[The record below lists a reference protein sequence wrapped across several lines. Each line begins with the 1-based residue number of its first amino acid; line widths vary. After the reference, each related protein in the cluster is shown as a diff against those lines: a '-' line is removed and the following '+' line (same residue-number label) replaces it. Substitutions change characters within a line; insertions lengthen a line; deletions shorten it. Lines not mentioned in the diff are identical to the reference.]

1 MTNLKLIAFLMI
13 LLSFNTSAAENIS
26 YSGRLV
32 TPAGTPVVGPVN
44 MKFDI
49 VVDSDVKCTLN
60 KTSVPLSNGVFNVSL
75 DYGTTCT
82 QFDGTLSK
90 TIEAAYYNDKIP
102 YIRVT
107 DTTNTKTYPDQP
119 IAAVPLAI
127 HALSGGSEGY
137 NLDLE
142 YTCADGEILKM
153 NSSNLFQCTSD
164 LEGVTGVTAGTGLN
178 GGTITSTGTID
189 INVGTGSGQI
199 PQLDGS
205 GKLAVSTIPNLPGSI
220 ITSGTI
226 DEAYLPTA
234 DASNNGKLTS
244 SDWNMF
250 NNKQD
255 DLGTG
260 SAGQYLANGPAW
272 ATLNTQAVA
281 EHSSNLYFTDA
292 RAKAATVAD
301 AISDAV
307 TDVAPSQNAVFD
319 ALATK
324 ADANGNADIVADSIT
339 VDTQGGVNLAPYGAA
354 AGNTSEIR
362 FYELS
367 GNGSNYTGFKSPD
380 LLSSDIIYTLP
391 PNGGTNN
398 YVLSLTN
405 SVTGELGW
413 MDVSTA
419 SGLSNTGDVII
430 NADSDSDNTGEVV
443 FQTKGTDRV
452 VIDNDGNVG
461 IGVGVPTAKFDT
473 RLTSSDTASG
483 NIKLNRGLLY
493 ARPTSASSS
502 TLFASES
509 VVSTGGGT
517 GQDLQKLFSS
527 RNLIYHSDANGGTV
541 NSAFASSSVVINK
554 DIGTITNAIGAR
566 GRIANTS
573 TGTIDTAYAFRAEI
587 ENSGGGTINN
597 AYGLYVY
604 DVPDATSS
612 EYGLYQAG
620 SDDLN
625 YFAGNVGVGVLAP
638 NELLTVEGVLSL
650 RESAAPSVTANYG
663 KIYVKTDGKAY
674 FKNDAGTEFDI
685 TDNGDGGT
693 VTSVATGT
701 GLTGG
706 PITTTGTISIANDG
720 VTATQLADDAV
731 DTAAIVD
738 ANVTTAKLADDAVTS
753 AKLAAGAVDSNAL
766 GANSVSSS
774 NIVDG
779 TIVNADISGTAAIDY
794 TKLDIANGEI
804 PQAKVNSLTSDLAS
818 KLPLAGGTMTGDV
831 AMGDNDITGLTSL
844 GLNGATLG
852 VVTVQAPLSVTSYT
866 WQFPSTSG
874 TSGQA
879 LFTDGTGATSWATVN
894 TSSADGH
901 SLDAA
906 DGSPTDVVYVDNN
919 GRVGIGT
926 TTPDSNAALEIN
938 HGSGYG
944 LLVNKGNDYPA
955 IALKENSGDL
965 WELTDQETMFQI
977 AFTPDSG
984 SRTPHFNILE
994 TGEVG
999 IGTTTPE
1006 GSLHI
1011 QRGASGSS
1019 SYGTNTEAIIESS
1032 ANNGLM
1038 FLNPNTNFAQISF
1051 GDPESS
1057 TSGAIRYTHS
1067 SDSMIFNTSDNTA
1080 MTINSSGRVGIGTT
1094 SPTST
1099 LSINSSINSTAE
1111 FVSSQNA
1118 WVRTETTDATKS
1130 ATNVLKNPN
1139 QQWNISLAAQS
1150 GSNSD
1155 DDFQIQNV
1163 TTGGIPFNID
1173 HDTNN
1178 IGMGTINPQSKL
1190 HIAENGN
1197 PPVDGQTALRLQGTY
1212 GGGLSMIDGA
1222 KQGTI
1227 HTRDNGDTIAFG
1239 IGDNI
1244 GAAVSPKMVLRSPG
1258 NLGLGTLNPGAKLEV
1273 NGQVKITGGSPG
1285 AGKVLTSDAA
1295 GLASWQS
1302 TGDFM
1307 ADGSTPMTGTL
1318 SLQGDHAQLELGKTG
1333 QAGAMRFARGSDGSF
1348 AGKLGFRDASTSG
1361 LFDVFVQGGG
1371 AELQL
1376 GSQSDITFATGNT
1389 YTNAVERMRIDSGGD
1404 VGIGTTN
1411 PVAKLDVVGDIR
1423 VTHSGGNSI
1432 SLNPLD
1438 GSGTSGSRLRYGGT
1452 GTLADSFE
1460 LVGVGDTTRL
1470 HIAPGGNVG
1479 IGTTAPNE
1487 KLHTIGN
1494 IRASSSMISDAGK
1507 FSNNENNDYVL
1518 VDPSDDSIS
1527 FFSNNN
1533 NLAKILSNGN
1543 MGIGTTSPSSKLD
1556 IVGGQTVLRNGTPPT
1571 FGDSVTDSQSLH
1583 TYVDDAN
1590 VVMVSE
1596 QDENTGSTGGYVFF
1610 MDDDGTAA
1618 PMFMIRKKSAP
1629 GSNLLTLNSNGNLS
1643 VSGSITGSTINANDS
1658 DTLDGLNSTQFL
1670 RSDTSDS
1677 MNGNLNVSGRV
1688 TSGEGS
1694 GAVAMTINDGGGNAN
1709 LTFNHEGKVADQ
1721 NGNAGRITV
1730 NVDSTSNAT
1739 MDFQLGDNLTAGA
1752 STNLSSILTL
1762 KSDGTVNASSFVG
1775 NLTGTASNATD
1786 ADKLDNLDSSQFLR
1800 SDTNDSM
1807 GGDLT
1812 LNNVVLNAGQGRGL
1826 KFWGSDAYKIS
1837 MGNSAEYNYGPV
1849 TDYSMKFSMNGTAG
1863 RGWTWGATG
1872 STPVAALHNTG
1883 KMQIAGS
1890 MTASSFLYT
1899 SDKRLKKDVQPLSNA
1914 LDRVLNLEG
1923 VSFKWKKDN
1932 EEDIGFIA
1940 QEVENHEPSLV
1951 ATQKNKPTDDTP
1963 ANVKSVKYG
1972 NIVALLVEAIKEL
1985 KKDINSIF
1993 ISSDDNKREITS
2005 LKQENE
2011 QLKRKLSE
2019 QEKRLER
2026 LERLIDKK

>member
-1 MTNLKLIAFLMI
+1 MTNLRLIALTI
-13 LLSFNTSAAENIS
+13 LFSLNTFAAENIS

-44 MKFDI
+44 IKFDI
-49 VVDSDVKCTLN
+49 VVDSDVKCTLT
-60 KTSVPLSNGVFNVSL
+60 KSSVPLSNGVFNVSL

-879 LFTDGTGATSWATVN
+879 LFTDGTGATSWGTVN
-894 TSSADGH
+894 TSTADGH

-906 DGSPTDVVYVDNN
+906 DGTPTDVVYVDN
-919 GRVGIGT
+919 
-926 TTPDSNAALEIN
+926 
-938 HGSGYG
+938 SG
-944 LLVNKGNDYPA
+944 N
-955 IALKENSGDL
+955 
-965 WELTDQETMFQI
+965 
-977 AFTPDSG
+977 
-984 SRTPHFNILE
+984 
-994 TGEVG
+994 
-999 IGTTTPE
+999 
-1006 GSLHI
+1006 
-1011 QRGASGSS
+1011 
-1019 SYGTNTEAIIESS
+1019 
-1032 ANNGLM
+1032 
-1038 FLNPNTNFAQISF
+1038 
-1051 GDPESS
+1051 
-1057 TSGAIRYTHS
+1057 
-1067 SDSMIFNTSDNTA
+1067 
-1080 MTINSSGRVGIGTT
+1080 VGIGTT
-1094 SPTST
+1094 SPSSKLEVQEST
-1099 LSINSSINSTAE
+1099 YIEATVRSTGASAAIKIGSTAGQRSGLRLESDQKLRWTLQKNDVAETGSDAGSDFNISRWDDAGNWIDHSLSILRSNGFVGIGTSFPSSKLEVQEGDLSLSRTTA
-1111 FVSSQNA
+1111 N
-1118 WVRTETTDATKS
+1118 TTAF
-1130 ATNVLKNPN
+1130 
-1139 QQWNISLAAQS
+1139 NISRAAGQFAYMNFQTNGSRRWHLGVSDQAEGGANS
-1150 GSNSD
+1150 GSDFFINRAD
-1155 DDFQIQNV
+1155 DSGNFIDTPFAIDRA
-1163 TTGGIPFNID
+1163 TG
-1173 HDTNN
+1173 N
-1178 IGMGTINPQSKL
+1178 IGIGTSDPKVET
-1190 HIAENGN
+1190 HIHDPTVTNSYLKFTHSTSGAGSN
-1197 PPVDGQTALRLQGTY
+1197 DGV
-1212 GGGLSMIDGA
+1212 
-1222 KQGTI
+1222 
-1227 HTRDNGDTIAFG
+1227 
-1239 IGDNI
+1239 NI
-1244 GAAVSPKMVLRSPG
+1244 GLDSANSALVWNFENSHLKFGVNNTEAMRLTNLGS
-1258 NLGLGTLNPGAKLEV
+1258 LGLGTTSPQAKLHLSSSNSYTPAILIENTNTDQTSGYLLLSKSPSDNTITAGDTLGNVTFQGFDTTGTRRNSANISSNATSQGSNYVAADITFSTTNNSGVTSQKMVISSEGNLGIGVGDPDAKLEV
-1273 NGQVKITGGSPG
+1273 NGQIKVTGGSPG
-1285 AGKVLTSDAA
+1285 AGKVLTSDAS

-1302 TGDFM
+1302 VSS
-1307 ADGSTPMTGTL
+1307 A
-1318 SLQGDHAQLELGKTG
+1318 
-1333 QAGAMRFARGSDGSF
+1333 
-1348 AGKLGFRDASTSG
+1348 AS
-1361 LFDVFVQGGG
+1361 
-1371 AELQL
+1371 
-1376 GSQSDITFATGNT
+1376 
-1389 YTNAVERMRIDSGGD
+1389 
-1404 VGIGTTN
+1404 
-1411 PVAKLDVVGDIR
+1411 
-1423 VTHSGGNSI
+1423 
-1432 SLNPLD
+1432 
-1438 GSGTSGSRLRYGGT
+1438 
-1452 GTLADSFE
+1452 
-1460 LVGVGDTTRL
+1460 
-1470 HIAPGGNVG
+1470 
-1479 IGTTAPNE
+1479 
-1487 KLHTIGN
+1487 
-1494 IRASSSMISDAGK
+1494 
-1507 FSNNENNDYVL
+1507 
-1518 VDPSDDSIS
+1518 
-1527 FFSNNN
+1527 
-1533 NLAKILSNGN
+1533 
-1543 MGIGTTSPSSKLD
+1543 
-1556 IVGGQTVLRNGTPPT
+1556 
-1571 FGDSVTDSQSLH
+1571 
-1583 TYVDDAN
+1583 
-1590 VVMVSE
+1590 
-1596 QDENTGSTGGYVFF
+1596 
-1610 MDDDGTAA
+1610 
-1618 PMFMIRKKSAP
+1618 
-1629 GSNLLTLNSNGNLS
+1629 
-1643 VSGSITGSTINANDS
+1643 S
-1658 DTLDGLNSTQFL
+1658 DTLDGLDSTQFL
-1670 RSDTSDS
+1670 RSDAADTKDGYLGI
-1677 MNGNLNVSGRV
+1677 NYNSG
-1688 TSGEGS
+1688 SNNFLLYP
-1694 GAVAMTINDGGGNAN
+1694 NDGRGNMHMYWNSTGTSSPTAKETGAGFD
-1709 LTFNHEGKVADQ
+1709 LAHST
-1721 NGNAGRITV
+1721 GNTLMLQTAPSV
-1730 NVDSTSNAT
+1730 S
-1739 MDFQLGDNLTAGA
+1739 AGA
-1752 STNLSSILTL
+1752 AQTFSNTMVWTGDGDVGIGKNNPSTKLDVN
-1762 KSDGTVNASSFVG
+1762 GTVTATAFSGDLS
-1775 NLTGTASNATD
+1775 GTASNADT
-1786 ADKLDNLDSSQFLR
+1786 LDSIDSSAFLR
-1800 SDTNDSM
+1800 SNVDDTYAGGVMTFETSAGQVFGASGGRGPLQVLQSTANADALMTFHVSGDYATYFGLDGSTNELSVGGWSM
-1807 GGDLT
+1807 GGP
-1812 LNNVVLNAGQGRGL
+1812 
-1826 KFWGSDAYKIS
+1826 YKIWHE
-1837 MGNSAEYNYGPV
+1837 GNDG
-1849 TDYSMKFSMNGTAG
+1849 
-1863 RGWTWGATG
+1863 TG
-1872 STPVAALHNTG
+1872 SGLSSDYLDGIDSAGFLRSNTDDTMNSSLTITG
-1883 KMQIAGS
+1883 SGSSIAGS
-1890 MTASSFLYT
+1890 SFSNGWLKIGNSSVGIAIDSNEIYGSTALIIGTLNDAAINMNTSNLNLNDGSVTASSFLYT
-1899 SDKRLKKDVQPLSNA
+1899 SDERLKENIQPLENP
-1914 LDRVLNLEG
+1914 LERVENLRG
-1923 VSFKWKKDN
+1923 VSFNWKESGKR
-1932 EEDIGFIA
+1932 DIGFIA
-1940 QEVENHEPSLV
+1940 QEVEDNEKELV
-1951 ATQKNKPTDDTP
+1951 TTSSNEELGIKDLKA
-1963 ANVKSVKYG
+1963 VKYG
-1972 NIVALLVEAIKEL
+1972 NITALLVEAVKEIKNKLDSLFDSSETNTRSIASLEKENKEL
-1985 KKDINSIF
+1985 KEKLQKQK
-1993 ISSDDNKREITS
+1993 SDFE
-2005 LKQENE
+2005 
-2011 QLKRKLSE
+2011 RKLE
-2019 QEKRLER
+2019 AQEER
-2026 LERLIDKK
+2026 LNKLEKALVR